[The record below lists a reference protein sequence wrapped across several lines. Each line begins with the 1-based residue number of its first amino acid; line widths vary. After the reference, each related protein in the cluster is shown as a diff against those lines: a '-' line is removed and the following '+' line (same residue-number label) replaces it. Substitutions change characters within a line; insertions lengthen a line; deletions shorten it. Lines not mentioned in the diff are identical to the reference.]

1 MSALGDMLT
10 PAYRLVGD
18 GPETLLYLHGLG
30 GDRTSFDGQIAARPR
45 AFRHL
50 AWDMPGYGDSAPL
63 AEMTFPALA
72 RAALR
77 LLDDVGAARAH
88 VVGHSLGGMI
98 AQELVHACPE
108 RIASL
113 VLYAT
118 SAAFGGAGGD
128 FQRRFLDARLAP
140 IERGLAPADIGRD
153 LVAGLVGEDPDPA
166 GLAAAVGAMA
176 RVSPDSYRAAL
187 LCLVG
192 FDRRADIAT
201 IRAPTLLIAGARD
214 TVAPAD
220 MMARMARR
228 IPGPDPGTGARLVAI
243 DAAGH
248 LAHLERPA
256 EFNAVLREFLESLA
270 APRRGE
276 HHGLRAHR

>member
-45 AFRHL
+45 PYRHL

-128 FQRRFLDARLAP
+128 WQQRFLDERLAP
-140 IERGLAPADIGRD
+140 FERGLGLRD
-153 LVAGLVGEDPDPA
+153 LAPGLVARLVAEDADPA
-166 GLAAAVGAMA
+166 GVRAAVATMGAVPAAA
-176 RVSPDSYRAAL
+176 YRAAL
-187 LCLVG
+187 TCLVG
-192 FDRRADIAT
+192 FDRRAELDA
-201 IRAPTLLIAGARD
+201 IRVPTLLIAGTRD
-214 TVAPAD
+214 TVAPAE
-220 MMARMARR
+220 MMARMAAR
-228 IPGPDPGTGARLVAI
+228 IAGARLVRI
-243 DAAGH
+243 EGAGH
-248 LAHLERPA
+248 LAHLERPDA
-256 EFNAVLREFLESLA
+256 FNAALGGFLDELVA
-270 APRRGE
+270 RGRKDDD
-276 HHGLRAHR
+276 GLRAHR